1 MKKTVK
7 WAPDG
12 KSCNSAYGVCKLANY
27 GALPLSCAGATFFVD
42 ATSSF
47 HNLFVLDSTNPYFIT
62 GLLTLSSHFI

>member
-27 GALPLSCAGATFFVD
+27 GALPLSCAGATF
-42 ATSSF
+42 
-47 HNLFVLDSTNPYFIT
+47 L
-62 GLLTLSSHFI
+62 